1 MKLPKENIRA
11 IATMLQTEKQMGTM
25 QDWIKSAFQG
35 KSKQVEGNA
44 SSNQHQEWSTIK
56 RDSATGRIVFVEE
69 DGRTNSTIEDWRNI
83 EFFSTPQGE
92 VFGFVDKEGNIYL
105 DETKITPEHPIHE
118 YTHLWD
124 RASKEI
130 LIYGIE
136 DANPI

>member
-35 KSKQVEGNA
+35 KSKQVEGNV
-44 SSNQHQEWSTIK
+44 SSNQHQGWSTIK
-56 RDSATGRIVFVEE
+56 RDSATGRIAFVEG

-92 VFGFVDKEGNIYL
+92 VWGFVDKEGNIYL
-105 DETKITPEHPIHE
+105 DETKIIPEHPILE

>member
-35 KSKQVEGNA
+35 ESKQVEGNV
-44 SSNQHQEWSTIK
+44 SSNQHQGWSTIK
-56 RDSATGRIVFVEE
+56 RDSATGRIAFVEGN
-69 DGRTNSTIEDWRNI
+69 GRTNSTIEDWRSI
-83 EFFSTPQGE
+83 ETFATPQGE
-92 VFGFVDKEGNIYL
+92 VLGFVDKEGNIYL
-105 DETKITPEHPIHE
+105 DETKIIPEHPIHE

-124 RASKEI
+124 RASKEF

>member
-56 RDSATGRIVFVEE
+56 RDSATGRIVFVEGN
-69 DGRTNSTIEDWRNI
+69 GRTNSTIEDWRNI

-92 VFGFVDKEGNIYL
+92 VLGFVDKEGNIYL
-105 DETKITPEHPIHE
+105 DETKIIPEHPIHE
-118 YTHLWD
+118 YTLLWD

-136 DANPI
+136 DANPT

>member
-56 RDSATGRIVFVEE
+56 RDSATGRIVFVEGN
-69 DGRTNSTIEDWRNI
+69 GRTNSTIEDWRNI

-92 VFGFVDKEGNIYL
+92 VLGFVDKEGNIYL
-105 DETKITPEHPIHE
+105 DETKIIPEHPIHE

-136 DANPI
+136 DANPT